1 MGCDVQIDFSIFA
14 HRPPKKPLFKKISKS
29 PKNALFE
36 ISKKKWVPT
45 KIFESDQK
53 DRLFEHFLTPGS
65 PKSRKK
71 FSDRFFRKVDPEGC
85 SGRLFGKIGRK
96 IFVDFFDFSGP
107 KSAQKREFF
116 GGTQKFEVE
125 PTFLGVDFGPIFG
138 RVPTRVFGFFRKSA
152 FRGVECAKLSAGS
165 ERCFCTV
172 F

>member
-1 MGCDVQIDFSIFA
+1 MGCNAQIDFSVFA

-36 ISKKKWVPT
+36 ISNKKWVPL

-71 FSDRFFRKVDPEGC
+71 FSDRFFRKVDPEWC

-116 GGTQKFEVE
+116 GGTQKFSSE
-125 PTFLGVDFGPIFG
+125 PTFFSKSQKVRFLDFLDFFEKVRFSGVGV
-138 RVPTRVFGFFRKSA
+138 RKRKSQFGHRTPA
-152 FRGVECAKLSAGS
+152 FPLLK
-165 ERCFCTV
+165 
-172 F
+172 